1 MAGHTKLLILFAL
14 TLGLIS
20 EASVAQQ
27 TQQLYPSKPMR
38 LIIGFPPGGGADAVA
53 RPIAEALSKHLG
65 QAVVVDN
72 KPGGGT
78 TIAAAAAA
86 TAPADGHTLFM
97 HNSSHLG
104 TLQTIYKQFKHQPG
118 DYTAISR
125 WTTAPLL
132 LAVSVGS
139 EIQNVPE
146 LIKRAKAA
154 PDKLDYASPGV
165 GGGTHLPGLL
175 FTKAAG
181 VDIVHVP
188 YKGSEAAPQGVA
200 PEETQLTF
208 ATPPSAL
215 SLAKANKLKIIAVT
229 SANRSPLFPELP
241 TVAEGGASG
250 YEYSFWLGLLGPPV
264 LPSPIVQRLFDASQ
278 AVLRDPELVKRILA
292 RSNEVVP
299 SKSFSP
305 SPLGRLNTVCDKPN
319 LRLRQERLLG
329 RESFQARRIYD
340 EFETTIFSIS
350 SRCLMCRHTA

>member
-1 MAGHTKLLILFAL
+1 MRWRNMMATVLTGHKKLLILLAL
-14 TLGLIS
+14 TLGSIS
-20 EASVAQQ
+20 GASVAQQ
-27 TQQLYPSKPMR
+27 TQQLYPSKPIR

-86 TAPADGHTLFM
+86 TAAADGYTLFM

-104 TLQTIYKQFKHQPG
+104 TLQAIYKQFKHQPG

-125 WTTAPLL
+125 WTSAPLL

-139 EIQNVPE
+139 GIQNVPE

-154 PDKLDYASPGV
+154 PGKLNYASSGV

-175 FTKAAG
+175 FTNAAG

-188 YKGSEAAPQGVA
+188 YKGGAPALQGVA
-200 PEETQLTF
+200 SDETQLTF

-215 SLAKANKLKIIAVT
+215 PLAKANKLKIIAVT
-229 SANRSPLFPELP
+229 SANRSPIFPELP
-241 TVAEGGASG
+241 TVAEGGVPG
-250 YEYSFWLGLLGPPV
+250 YEYSFWFGLFGPPG
-264 LPSPIVQRLFDASQ
+264 LPAPIVQRLFDASQ
-278 AVLRDPELVKRILA
+278 AVLRDPELVKRIVA
-292 RSNEVVP
+292 SGNEVAP
-299 SKSFSP
+299 SKSSSEFATWA
-305 SPLGRLNTVCDKPN
+305 LEDGV
-319 LRLRQERLLG
+319 RQAKLALEAG
-329 RESFQARRIYD
+329 AAAGQ
-340 EFETTIFSIS
+340 
-350 SRCLMCRHTA
+350 